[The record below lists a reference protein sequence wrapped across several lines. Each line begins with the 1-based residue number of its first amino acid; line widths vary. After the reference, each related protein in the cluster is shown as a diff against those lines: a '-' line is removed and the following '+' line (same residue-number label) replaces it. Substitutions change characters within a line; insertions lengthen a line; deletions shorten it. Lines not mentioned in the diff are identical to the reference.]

1 MSIDNNDLINKRFG
15 KLVVK
20 NKSEDCISKSGRH
33 YKQWLCKCDCGKT
46 IILKEM
52 VLKKSLSCGCE
63 KTNKRIM
70 SDDELKEWNNL
81 YNYVKTNIM
90 GYDNNQS
97 LSTNMVLRLRGLA
110 NNKFIANNK
119 VKSTASYSFDV
130 ILNTFKYCYPNIQ
143 KGLKGNSFKDE
154 NHKFAYVLKIVEG
167 SLNTVY
173 IKMRNAEKAKEEA
186 RNMTINAP
194 MHTGAEFRPKNKK
207 NDRFS
212 DLW

>member
-1 MSIDNNDLINKRFG
+1 MSIDNNNLINKRFG

-20 NKSEDCISKSGRH
+20 NKSEDCISKNGRH

-63 KTNKRIM
+63 KTKKRVM
-70 SDDELKEWNNL
+70 SDNELKEWNNL

-90 GYDNNQS
+90 EYDNNQS
-97 LSTNMVLRLRGLA
+97 LSAKMVLRLRGLA

-119 VKSTASYSFDV
+119 VKSTANYSFDV

-173 IKMRNAEKAKEEA
+173 IKMRNAEKAKEGIE
-186 RNMTINAP
+186 NVDINISVYN
-194 MHTGAEFRPKNKK
+194 GAEYKKKK
-207 NDRFS
+207 NRNDKFS